1 MRNVIF
7 DRRRAER
14 FAQLL
19 DEADGGPRHHGR
31 SRADDQLAEFVAL
44 GHELTSESPGPEIDS
59 DFRTGLR
66 AMLMATAERE
76 GIGVTSTD
84 PESAAGPVAHLLRA
98 GAAADAAGRR
108 LRARGAIVVGV
119 IAGAVVVS
127 GMSAASSDANPGDAL
142 YSVKRHSEQAQLAL
156 AGSDED
162 KGRLHLE
169 FAATRL
175 REARAVTGDTAGFEA
190 VLNDMDADTRA
201 GVKLLAGAA
210 TREHS
215 DTPLDPVDPFVT
227 GQRRQIGGFLDT
239 LSGANRDRAL
249 GSLILLDSVDKR
261 SRALTDG
268 FACPAAEVLP
278 PTDALGPLPNL
289 CDTGDDDPVGS
300 PVHGGGQRS
309 QDQVPAA
316 RETDGAPA
324 TGAPAGTGT
333 PTPATATP
341 APAPARD
348 EPAPGTGTGTGTSD
362 EPVLEEPEPSAPA
375 PSPTPAG
382 KNVLGDLLGGL
393 LGG

>member
-31 SRADDQLAEFVAL
+31 SRSDDQMAELVAL
-44 GHELTSESPGPEIDS
+44 GHELNSAPPGPEIDP

-84 PESAAGPVAHLLRA
+84 PESADGPVARLIKA
-98 GAAADAAGRR
+98 GTAADAAGRR
-108 LRARGAIVVGV
+108 LRARGAIAIGV

-162 KGRLHLE
+162 KGRLYLE

-190 VLNDMDADTRA
+190 VLNDMDADTRE

-210 TREHS
+210 TRKHS
-215 DTPLDPVDPFVT
+215 GTPLQPVDPFVT
-227 GQRRQIGGFLDT
+227 AQRRQIGGFLDT

-268 FACPAAEVLP
+268 FACPAAEALP
-278 PTDALGPLPNL
+278 RTDALGPLPNL
-289 CDTGDDDPVGS
+289 CDAVDDPVGT

-316 RETDGAPA
+316 RETDGGTPA
-324 TGAPAGTGT
+324 TGAPAATGT
-333 PTPATATP
+333 PAPATATP
-341 APAPARD
+341 APAAD
-348 EPAPGTGTGTGTSD
+348 EPASGTAD

-382 KNVLGDLLGGL
+382 KNVLEDLLGGL

>member
-31 SRADDQLAEFVAL
+31 SRADDQVAELVAL
-44 GHELTSESPGPEIDS
+44 GHELNGASPGPEIDS

-76 GIGVTSTD
+76 GIGVTATD
-84 PESAAGPVAHLLRA
+84 PEDAGGPVARLLKA
-98 GAAADAAGRR
+98 GTAADAAGRR

-119 IAGAVVVS
+119 LAGAVVVS

-162 KGRLHLE
+162 KGRLYLE

-175 REARAVTGDTAGFEA
+175 REARAVTDDTAGFET
-190 VLNDMDADTRA
+190 VLNDMDADTRE

-215 DTPLDPVDPFVT
+215 GTPLEPVDPFVT
-227 GQRRQIGGFLDT
+227 AQRRQIGGFLDT

-268 FACPAAEVLP
+268 FACPAAETLP
-278 PTDALGPLPNL
+278 QTDALGPLPNV
-289 CDTGDDDPVGS
+289 CGDEDDPVGS

-316 RETDGAPA
+316 RETDGGTPA
-324 TGAPAGTGT
+324 TGAPAATGT
-333 PTPATATP
+333 PAPAATATP
-341 APAPARD
+341 APAPAVD
-348 EPAPGTGTGTGTSD
+348 EPAAGTGTGTGD
-362 EPVLEEPEPSAPA
+362 EPVIEEPEPSAPA

-382 KNVLGDLLGGL
+382 KNVLEDLLGGL